1 MNRYSTITVKNPREI
16 VLLRSHP
23 CRWGRCFFCDYI
35 HDNLCDEE
43 QMITENQSILEEI
56 SGKYG
61 SLEIINS
68 ASVFELPRQTWQDI
82 KNICQEKNINRIFFE
97 AYYNYLH
104 RLDEVRTFFEGIEV
118 SFKCGIETFDDE
130 FRNNYL
136 QKGIE
141 FSSPQEVA
149 SYFDNICLLVG
160 IKGQTTAMIDRDMEI
175 LQKYF
180 KRGCINIF
188 VNNTTPVKRDEN
200 IVEYFRSNYGYL
212 EDNDNIEILWNNT
225 DFGVGE

>member
-43 QMITENQSILEEI
+43 QMIAENQSILEEI

-97 AYYNYLH
+97 AYYNYRH

-118 SFKCGIETFDDE
+118 SFQCGIETFDDE

-136 QKGIE
+136 QKRYRIFIAAG
-141 FSSPQEVA
+141 S
-149 SYFDNICLLVG
+149 
-160 IKGQTTAMIDRDMEI
+160 
-175 LQKYF
+175 
-180 KRGCINIF
+180 CIVF
-188 VNNTTPVKRDEN
+188 
-200 IVEYFRSNYGYL
+200 
-212 EDNDNIEILWNNT
+212 
-225 DFGVGE
+225 